1 MPLRGTPG
9 TPGRPPL
16 LAPSRHSGQ
25 TQTANPTQAAPSTT
39 LGTFLV
45 DGKGMTLYLYT
56 KDTPNTSNC
65 YDKCA
70 TAWPPLL
77 TTGAPVAGDGLDAL
91 AKYQQESPQLVLLD
105 VNMPGM
111 DGLEILAAILA
122 QDPKALVVMMT
133 SLVNRQTVEECL
145 KLGATSYIRKD
156 TPKEAILAELSE
168 VIRTNLTES

>member
-1 MPLRGTPG
+1 MPFTGKILLIDDEPHIRKYLALIARG
-9 TPGRPPL
+9 L
-16 LAPSRHSGQ
+16 
-25 TQTANPTQAAPSTT
+25 
-39 LGTFLV
+39 
-45 DGKGMTLYLYT
+45 
-56 KDTPNTSNC
+56 
-65 YDKCA
+65 
-70 TAWPPLL
+70 
-77 TTGAPVAGDGLDAL
+77 GAPVIIEAGNGPDAL
-91 AKYQQESPQLVLLD
+91 AKYQQELPQLVLLD

-168 VIRTNLTES
+168 VLRTNLTES

>member
-1 MPLRGTPG
+1 MPFTGKILLIDDEPHIRKYLALIARG
-9 TPGRPPL
+9 L
-16 LAPSRHSGQ
+16 
-25 TQTANPTQAAPSTT
+25 
-39 LGTFLV
+39 
-45 DGKGMTLYLYT
+45 
-56 KDTPNTSNC
+56 
-65 YDKCA
+65 
-70 TAWPPLL
+70 
-77 TTGAPVAGDGLDAL
+77 GAPVIIEAGDGLAAL